1 MRIILRADAS
11 LSNGTGHVMRSLA
24 ILEEFKAR
32 KLELVFIGKIQDTKW
47 LTTKIVDFGFTE
59 ILESEND
66 FTPNPKSDIL
76 ILDSYTIPA
85 DSPFIVSRYWKKII
99 VLCDELTPNYQA
111 DLYIHPGLEANWFK
125 FPKRRILF
133 GPNYIPLRKTISKN
147 MKLGPSLKVVIV
159 GGGTNPEYFVE
170 NVAEILSRSSAEFDA
185 VCFTTNQPRVRLD
198 SRFTRLP
205 IGADLDF
212 YANDADLAFTTAST
226 TGLEFIARE
235 IACGV
240 ACVVDNQRQYYKV
253 LVENEVVYPIGTF
266 KDSSWEL
273 DEPTILRLLESQELR
288 QSLRDRCK
296 NYIDLK
302 GTTRIADEILEN

>member
-1 MRIILRADAS
+1 
-11 LSNGTGHVMRSLA
+11 LA
-24 ILEEFKAR
+24 ILEECKAR
-32 KLELVFIGKIQDTKW
+32 KLELVFIGKIQDVNW
-47 LTTKIVDFGFTE
+47 LTTKIIDFGFTE

-66 FTPNPKSDIL
+66 FTPDPNSDIL
-76 ILDSYTIPA
+76 ILDSYTIPPNN
-85 DSPFIVSRYWKKII
+85 PFIVTQDWKRII

-111 DLYIHPGLEANWFK
+111 DLYIHPGLVANWFK

-147 MKLGPSLKVVIV
+147 MNLGPTLKVVIV

-170 NVAEILSRSSAEFDA
+170 NIAEILSRSSAEFNA
-185 VCFTTNQPRVRLD
+185 VFFTTNEPRVRLD
-198 SRFTRLP
+198 ARFTRLP

-253 LVENEVVYPIGTF
+253 LVENEVVCPVGTF
-266 KDSSWEL
+266 KDSTWEL
-273 DEPTILRLLESQELR
+273 DEPAILRLLESQELR

-302 GTTRIADEILEN
+302 GTSRIADAILEN

>member
-24 ILEEFKAR
+24 ILEECKAR
-32 KLELVFIGKIQDTKW
+32 KLELVFIGKIEDANW
-47 LTTKIVDFGFTE
+47 LTTKIMDFGFTE
-59 ILESEND
+59 ILESENY
-66 FTPNPKSDIL
+66 FTPNPKTDIL

-85 DSPFIVSRYWKKII
+85 DNPFIVSQDWKKIV

-111 DLYIHPGLEANWFK
+111 DLYIHPGLVANWFK
-125 FPKRRILF
+125 FPKRKILF
-133 GPNYIPLRKTISKN
+133 GPNYIPLRQTISKKK
-147 MKLGPSLKVVIV
+147 KLGPSLKVIIV
-159 GGGTNPEYFVE
+159 GGGTNPEFFVE
-170 NVAEILSRSSAEFDA
+170 NIAEILSRSSAKFD
-185 VCFTTNQPRVRLD
+185 VTCFTANEPRVRLD
-198 SRFTRLP
+198 ARFTRLP

-240 ACVVDNQRQYYKV
+240 ACVVDNQKQYYKV
-253 LVENEVVYPIGTF
+253 LVENEVVHPIGTF
-266 KDSSWEL
+266 KDSTWEL
-273 DEPTILRLLESQELR
+273 DEPAILRLLESQELR
-288 QSLRDRCK
+288 KNLRDRCR

-302 GTTRIADEILEN
+302 GATRIVDAILEI

>member
-11 LSNGTGHVMRSLA
+11 SSDGTGHVMRSLA

-32 KLELVFIGKIQDTKW
+32 NLELLFIGKIQNANW
-47 LTTKIVDFGFTE
+47 LTEKISDFGFTE

-66 FTPNPKSDIL
+66 FTFKRKSDIL
-76 ILDSYTIPA
+76 LLDSYTIPI
-85 DSPFIVSRYWKKII
+85 DNPFIISQDWMKIV

-125 FPKRRILF
+125 SPDRKILF

-147 MKLGPSLKVVIV
+147 KRRGSSLKIVIV

-170 NVAEILSRSSAEFDA
+170 NVAEILSGSSIEFDA
-185 VCFTTNQPRVRLD
+185 ACFTPNESRVRLD
-198 SRFTRLP
+198 ARFTRLS
-205 IGADLDF
+205 IGSDLDF

-240 ACVVDNQRQYYKV
+240 ACAVDNQEQYYKV
-253 LVENEVVYPIGTF
+253 LVEKEVAYPIGSF
-266 KDSSWEL
+266 KHSTWKL
-273 DEPTILRLLESQELR
+273 DELAILRLLDSQELR
-288 QSLRDRCK
+288 NSLRDRCK
-296 NYIDLK
+296 DYIDLK
-302 GTTRIADEILEN
+302 GVTRIVDEILEF